1 MRVIVMVRSQRGL
14 SLIEMV
20 MTISILSI
28 ALTGITFT
36 IQGGL
41 SRSANTLLEVR
52 AVALGQS
59 YLDEILSKRFDE
71 QSQANGIPPCRLTV
85 PASRPCTAE
94 ASFGSE
100 SETRA
105 TYDDVDDYHGL
116 AEGDGE
122 VNPLRDSQGGTRNGY
137 DNFRVT
143 VAVRYINLGVGEQEV
158 NLAQGSE
165 LNDEFDAKLITVS
178 VSHRSLNEA
187 LNFSAYKS
195 NF

>member
-1 MRVIVMVRSQRGL
+1 M
-14 SLIEMV
+14 
-20 MTISILSI
+20 
-28 ALTGITFT
+28 

-41 SRSANTLLEVR
+41 SRSADTLLEVR

-71 QSQANGIPPCRLTV
+71 ESQANGIPPCRSLGGG
-85 PASRPCTAE
+85 PRPCTDE
-94 ASFGSE
+94 GSFGSDG
-100 SETRA
+100 ETRA

-122 VNPLRDSQGGTRNGY
+122 GSALRDALGVVRDGY
-137 DNFRVT
+137 DNFHVS
-143 VAVRYINLGVGEQEV
+143 VSVRYINLGGGEQEE

-165 LNDEFDAKLITVS
+165 LNDDFDAKLVTVS
-178 VSHRSLNEA
+178 VSHRTLDSA
-187 LNFSAYKS
+187 LVFSAYKS